1 MKKAAIFLLG
11 ILLIL
16 TPLTAGAQAEDYSYR
31 PGQMEFTL
39 SGSGSSDEEFD
50 GTVLSV
56 EAGLG
61 YFLTES
67 WEGFIRQGFAFADV
81 PGGSDWAAATRLG
94 VDYNF
99 DFGRF
104 KPLIGATIGYVYG
117 DEINDQ
123 FIAGPQI
130 GLKYFANLT
139 TFVYGLVEYE
149 FLFDDAD
156 EADDA
161 FDDGR
166 FVYTV
171 GIGFK
176 W

>member
-1 MKKAAIFLLG
+1 MKKEAVILLG
-11 ILLIL
+11 SLLIL
-16 TPLTAGAQAEDYSYR
+16 LPLTAGAQMEGYDYER
-31 PGQMEFTL
+31 GQMEFTL
-39 SGSGSSDEEFD
+39 AGSGQSDESFD
-50 GTVLSV
+50 GATLGF
-56 EAGLG
+56 EATLG
-61 YFLTES
+61 YFLTEH
-67 WEGFIRQGFAFADV
+67 WEGVIRQGFAFADV
-81 PGGSDWAAATRLG
+81 SGGSDWNASTRVG

-104 KPLIGATIGYVYG
+104 KPLLGASLGYVYG

-123 FIAGPQI
+123 FIAGPQA
-130 GLKYFANLT
+130 GLKYFVNAT
-139 TFVYGLVEYE
+139 TFLYGLVEYE

-156 EADDA
+156 EADDN